1 MSELRVAELWRYP
14 VKSTAGE
21 PMTSMPLDERGP
33 VGDRLWAVCDEDRKL
48 GSGKN
53 SRRFRRMDG
62 LLDLSSRLV
71 DGTPLIT
78 LPNGEVLEGEGE
90 SVDRALASALDRPGV
105 GLRRES
111 DIPTMTTR
119 RSTSSRRPVSAGSR
133 SCCRSRNWTP
143 GGSAPTWWSTP
154 PAFDRWSRTGSPPSL
169 SSARFDC
176 RWSAPQSA
184 AAWSAPHSRS
194 STMTTAC
201 SRRSGWGAT
210 CSSASTRGYSCQVSW
225 LSAQRWSSSSRR
237 SPAAAPPGDRMSG

>member
-111 DIPTMTTR
+111 DIPHHDDSPIHIITTAGLR
-119 RSTSSRRPVSAGSR
+119 WLQELLPESELDSRRFRPNLVVDAPGLRPVEQDWIAAELVIGTVR
-133 SCCRSRNWTP
+133 LQVVGPTERCRMVGAPQQELDDDNRVLKALGVVSDLQFGVYARVLVPGELAVGTAVVVEQP
-143 GGSAPTWWSTP
+143 AVSGGSA
-154 PAFDRWSRTGSPPSL
+154 
-169 SSARFDC
+169 
-176 RWSAPQSA
+176 
-184 AAWSAPHSRS
+184 AWR
-194 STMTTAC
+194 
-201 SRRSGWGAT
+201 
-210 CSSASTRGYSCQVSW
+210 
-225 LSAQRWSSSSRR
+225 
-237 SPAAAPPGDRMSG
+237 